1 MEIFEKLEKDYSIQ
15 LNTNQKKA
23 LIHKDGPAL
32 TLAIPGSGKTT
43 LLLCR
48 IFYLNQIHDVN
59 FDNIL
64 TLTFS
69 KASALDL
76 KTRYQS
82 IFGKHPS
89 QLKFSTIHKFSYKIV
104 RQYYKYRKVNFQLIE
119 GKYSFKKI
127 NLLKG
132 IYKKLNH
139 KNISN
144 EDLEALIND
153 ISYTSNMMLDD
164 NFPTNI
170 KNFEKIYNLY
180 KSEKKKNKMI
190 DFDDMLLI
198 ALRVLEK
205 HENILDFYTS
215 KYQYVQLDE
224 AQDTSIVQHKLI
236 KLISEK
242 HKNIFM
248 VADDDQS
255 IYGFRG
261 AYPKYLLDFK
271 SHYKSG
277 KLFYLQHNYRSSFEI
292 IDTCQEFIAK
302 NENRYKKKI
311 INKNEKS
318 KPIKIIEFSNNL
330 NRNQYLL
337 NSILADENIETA
349 VLYRNNISGLPLINL
364 FEKENI
370 SFNIRGKNTNL
381 FNHWLINDIKAFFNV
396 ILINQDLDSFERIY
410 YKLNSYISKN
420 MISYLK
426 LNIRG
431 QSVFDCLI
439 QNPSLKKFQSDTFRN
454 LKEIFI
460 KAKELTPLEIMNTI
474 KYDLNYLNYLDEFAS
489 KSNNHYDNLKEK
501 LQILEAIASKEDS
514 AFEFLDRLNQ
524 LENVVK
530 SHKNNIENNIV
541 ISTMHSAKGLEFERV
556 FLIDVKDSVL
566 PQSDKTIEEDR
577 RLLYVALSRAKSDL
591 NILHSKFISG
601 KYNSKIQFI
610 DELKNNSHV
619 KYKIYKAKEKF
630 TLENGEIV
638 HHKKFGTGKIIDI
651 TNRNVSI
658 AFDSSLKVLS
668 KDLCIRKKL
677 LSKVKKEESL

>member
-1 MEIFEKLEKDYSIQ
+1 MEIFKTLKNDYSIQ
-15 LNTNQKKA
+15 LNKNQKKA
-23 LIHKDGPAL
+23 LVHKKGPAL

-48 IFYLNQIHDVN
+48 IFYLNQVHDTP
-59 FDNIL
+59 FENIL

-76 KTRYQS
+76 KKRYES
-82 IFGKHPS
+82 IFKKLPWD
-89 QLKFSTIHKFSYKIV
+89 LKFSTIHKFSYKIV

-132 IYKKLNH
+132 IYKNINH
-139 KNISN
+139 KRISN
-144 EDLEALIND
+144 EDLETLTND
-153 ISYTSNMMLDD
+153 ISYTSNMMLKDD
-164 NFPTNI
+164 FPRNI
-170 KNFEKIYNLY
+170 KNFEEIYNAY
-180 KSEKKKNKMI
+180 KDEKKKNKMI

-205 HENILDFYTS
+205 HENILNFYTS
-215 KYQYVQLDE
+215 KYKYVQVDE

-236 KLISEK
+236 KLISQK
-242 HKNIFM
+242 HNNIFM

-271 SHYKSG
+271 SHYASG

-292 IDTCQEFIAK
+292 IDVCSEFIDRNK
-302 NENRYKKKI
+302 NRYNKKI

-318 KPIKIIEFSNNL
+318 KPIKVIEFSNSL
-330 NRNQYLL
+330 KRNQYLV
-337 NSILADENIETA
+337 NSISADEKKETA

-364 FEKENI
+364 FDKENI
-370 SFNIRGKNTNL
+370 PFNVRGKNTHL
-381 FNHWLINDIKAFFNV
+381 FNHWLFTDIKAFFNV

-420 MISYLK
+420 MINYLK

-454 LKEIFI
+454 LEEIFI
-460 KAKELTPLEIMNTI
+460 TAKEQSPLEILNTI
-474 KYDLNYLNYLDEFAS
+474 KYDLNYLNYLDEYAS
-489 KSNNHYDNLKEK
+489 KSSNHYDNLKEK
-501 LQILEAIASKEDS
+501 LQILEAIAAKEDS

-524 LENVVK
+524 LESVIK
-530 SHKNNIENNIV
+530 SHKNNIENTIV
-541 ISTMHSAKGLEFERV
+541 LSTMHSAKGLEFERV
-556 FLIDVKDSVL
+556 FIIDVKDSIL
-566 PQSDKTIEEDR
+566 PQSDKTLEEDR
-577 RLLYVALSRAKSDL
+577 RLLYVALSRAKNEL
-591 NILHSKFISG
+591 TILHSKFISG

-610 DELKNNSHV
+610 DELKLNSHV
-619 KYKIYKAKEKF
+619 HYKIYKAKEKF
-630 TLENGEIV
+630 TLEKGEIV
-638 HHKKFGTGKIIDI
+638 HHKKFGVGKILDI
-651 TNRNVSI
+651 SNRNVSI
-658 AFDSSLKVLS
+658 AFDESLKVLS
-668 KDLCIRKKL
+668 KDLCIKKNL
-677 LSKVKKEESL
+677 LSKIKEESL